1 MISADAITSRTFTT
15 VRFKEGY
22 SAREVDDFFDEIVD
36 RMTTGDHSLARR
48 IKEKTFSNVRFREGY
63 DIDEVDDFLDEV
75 ARGLEGD
82 AGASTGAAPGF
93 QLIGQRRGPGRAPC
107 GGRDRRCVRCH
118 RGHRVPLSSAQ
129 KQGGARH
136 RRAGFVR
143 VGASRQRER
152 DPVGRLCPRAG
163 RRRRDGGRWVECG
176 GRLSNFRRGRVMGLR
191 GRRRRS
197 R

>member
-22 SAREVDDFFDEIVD
+22 SAREVDDFLDEIVD

-82 AGASTGAAPGF
+82 AGASPGASTGASTASAAAAIPAPHETVAPEPGTSYTSDANLAAPSSDSNAA
-93 QLIGQRRGPGRAPC
+93 QLP
-107 GGRDRRCVRCH
+107 
-118 RGHRVPLSSAQ
+118 
-129 KQGGARH
+129 
-136 RRAGFVR
+136 
-143 VGASRQRER
+143 
-152 DPVGRLCPRAG
+152 
-163 RRRRDGGRWVECG
+163 W
-176 GRLSNFRRGRVMGLR
+176 
-191 GRRRRS
+191 
-197 R
+197 

>member
-22 SAREVDDFFDEIVD
+22 SAREVDDFLDEIVD

-82 AGASTGAAPGF
+82 AGAGTGASAASAASTASAAAAIPDPHETVAPEPGTSYTSDANLAAPSSDSDAA
-93 QLIGQRRGPGRAPC
+93 QLP
-107 GGRDRRCVRCH
+107 
-118 RGHRVPLSSAQ
+118 
-129 KQGGARH
+129 
-136 RRAGFVR
+136 
-143 VGASRQRER
+143 
-152 DPVGRLCPRAG
+152 
-163 RRRRDGGRWVECG
+163 W
-176 GRLSNFRRGRVMGLR
+176 
-191 GRRRRS
+191 
-197 R
+197 